1 MNRIAKKERIL
12 VERTKISKIMSALGC
27 GQAAVYN
34 ALSFRT
40 NSKLAGDIRD
50 MAVNRFGGI
59 KVKENILVR

>member
-50 MAVNRFGGI
+50 MAVNRFGGV
-59 KVKENILVR
+59 KVKENILIR

>member
-1 MNRIAKKERIL
+1 MNRITKKERIL

-50 MAVNRFGGI
+50 MAVNRFGGV
-59 KVKENILVR
+59 KVKENILIR